1 MSVNPFKLKPKPITD
16 VYMDWQQ
23 ISSRPYNDKTA
34 HPYTKLRVILANG
47 AEFEAVKCSHH
58 MFRTIPDND
67 VRRSLAMI
75 RRSEQQ
81 QQKRISSLKSFSED
95 ILQHTIGYEQLA
107 VELTAALAKKEPDK
121 YVKKALDF
129 ALLEDFDHLYRYA
142 DLLEMERGIKAEKLI
157 GKLTEIMPGRPTVS
171 EHRCPQDDV
180 KKFTNFTQAAL
191 ATKLNVGII
200 TAAEQQTMNYY
211 MNVGIF
217 YENKLGRDLYAEIA
231 QIEEQHVSLYGS
243 LLDASAT
250 PFENLLLHEYT
261 ECYLYYSL
269 FMDETDG
276 YIKNVFEQCFEQ
288 EVAHLHE
295 AAKLLLDYEKKS
307 YEQVVG
313 NGDFPELL
321 VFDDSVGYVRK
332 VLAQTGELTG
342 NKEEYINVRDLDG
355 ESNFA
360 AYQHKVNDNLKSVA
374 SHRVIEK
381 YISDNGKDY
390 RYEKMPHPIEQ
401 LADRRQD
408 NTSYARII

>member
-1 MSVNPFKLKPKPITD
+1 MSVNPFKLKPKPITG
-16 VYMDWQQ
+16 VFMDWQQ
-23 ISSRPYNDKTA
+23 ISSRPYNDKTV
-34 HPYTKLRVILANG
+34 HPYTKLRIILANG
-47 AEFEAVKCSHH
+47 AEFEAVKCSHNL
-58 MFRTIPDND
+58 FRTIPDND
-67 VRRSLAMI
+67 VRRSLAMV

-81 QQKRISSLKSFSED
+81 QQKRLSSLKPFTED

-107 VELTAALAKKEPDK
+107 VELTALLAKKEPDK

-142 DLLEMERGIKAEKLI
+142 DLLEMERGIKAEKLV
-157 GKLTEIMPGRPTVS
+157 GRLTEIMPGRPTVA

-180 KKFTNFTQAAL
+180 KRYTNFTQAAL
-191 ATKLNVGII
+191 ATKLNIGII

-211 MNVGIF
+211 MNVGNF

-250 PFENLLLHEYT
+250 PFENMLLHEYT

-269 FMDETDG
+269 FMDEKNG
-276 YIKNVFEQCFEQ
+276 YVKNVFEQCFEQ
-288 EVAHLHE
+288 EVSHLH
-295 AAKLLLDYEKKS
+295 AALKLLSDYEHKS

-313 NGDFPELL
+313 SGDFPDLL
-321 VFDDSVGYVRK
+321 VFEDSVDYVRE
-332 VLAQTGELTG
+332 VLAKTGELTG
-342 NKEEYINVRDLDG
+342 DMEDYAAVKELGGN
-355 ESNFA
+355 SNFA
-360 AYQHKVNDNLKSVA
+360 AYQQKVNDNLKSVA

-390 RYEKMPHPIEQ
+390 RFEEAPHPIEE
-401 LADRRQD
+401 LANRRKD
-408 NTSYARII
+408 NTDFARTV